1 MCSSDLSAR
10 LGARMKPLVVLLP
23 ALLVWLLAFEV
34 VAGAFAMQVR
44 YLEADEA
51 GEAMLSAVRW
61 FGWLP
66 FAALFLWARD
76 LRIARTVRG

>member
-1 MCSSDLSAR
+1 MLFRS
-10 LGARMKPLVVLLP
+10 
-23 ALLVWLLAFEV
+23 
-34 VAGAFAMQVR
+34 VAAGHFAVQVR